1 MSKQQTLGDVLAD
14 PPRMGRESDIVK
26 RMKRNVRKFDEYEAR
41 ETYAVCIHCP
51 DEANYHKENE
61 LFWDD
66 EFQLSS
72 IQVYQFF
79 FSRIAVNTRNRQHLM
94 FLSLSLEKNRMAIKT
109 LKAILRSSNGKTRR
123 INKGCTA
130 RSSG

>member
-66 EFQLSS
+66 ECEGYLCERCLGEEEEAREVESEA
-72 IQVYQFF
+72 
-79 FSRIAVNTRNRQHLM
+79 RIIIEQ
-94 FLSLSLEKNRMAIKT
+94 EKKFHH
-109 LKAILRSSNGKTRR
+109 
-123 INKGCTA
+123 KG
-130 RSSG
+130 GI